1 MTPWLVN
8 EKNMQGFVQLK
19 YNCHLCKKGLMLSPK
34 LLNMGDLEAFGVCVG
49 RCDFANWMFMC
60 EEWNKE
66 KKPICSQAMKVG

>member
-49 RCDFANWMFMC
+49 WCDFANWMFMC